1 MATPVTRA
9 IDGET
14 IRAITAATRTRTRR
28 PGPRVTTSPD
38 VVVVIGAERIVAMAA
53 RTPAMTQTSDDI
65 RRTLIPASRA
75 ASALAADARTAMPYF
90 VRLKKT
96 AMAAVSNGTTTRMA
110 RCSPRTTT
118 PNTFHDAWI
127 GVGNDVKCAGCGSE
141 TCRNRRSWATPRV
154 ATVTITR

>member
-1 MATPVTRA
+1 
-9 IDGET
+9 
-14 IRAITAATRTRTRR
+14 
-28 PGPRVTTSPD
+28 
-38 VVVVIGAERIVAMAA
+38 
-53 RTPAMTQTSDDI
+53 
-65 RRTLIPASRA
+65 
-75 ASALAADARTAMPYF
+75 MPYF

-141 TCRNRRSWATPRV
+141 TCRNRRSWATPMV
-154 ATVTITR
+154 ATVTITRGASNNRRITPRSTTQPTRPPTAVHAANATQYGTFQLMTMRPSNAAARPPISAAARLITRDDR